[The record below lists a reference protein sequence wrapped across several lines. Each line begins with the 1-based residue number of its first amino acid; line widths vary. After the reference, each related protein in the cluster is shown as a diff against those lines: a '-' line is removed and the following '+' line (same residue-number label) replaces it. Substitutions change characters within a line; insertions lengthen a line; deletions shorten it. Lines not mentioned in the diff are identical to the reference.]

1 VFGKGVPAEL
11 FVPKKDELIREW
23 RRLHNKKPYE
33 LYWPDIILVI
43 KPSRMRWA
51 GNIAR
56 VVRGEVHTVF
66 C

>member
-1 VFGKGVPAEL
+1 MFEIWVRIEL
-11 FVPKKDELIREW
+11 FGPKRDEIIREW
-23 RRLHNKKPYE
+23 RRLHNKELYE

-43 KPSRMRWA
+43 ESRRMRWA

>member
-1 VFGKGVPAEL
+1 VFENRVPTEL
-11 FVPKKDELIREW
+11 FGPKKDEIIREW
-23 RRLHNKKPYE
+23 RRLHNKELYD

-43 KPSRMRWA
+43 KSRRMRWA

>member
-1 VFGKGVPAEL
+1 MPIEL
-11 FVPKKDELIREW
+11 FGPKRDEIIREW
-23 RRLHNKKPYE
+23 RRLHNKELYE
-33 LYWPDIILVI
+33 PYWPDIILVI
-43 KPSRMRWA
+43 DSRRMRWA